1 MTRVRNNAKSGTI
14 AGFRIGKGR
23 FLTMTARTVVLLA
36 SCAIS
41 LHAQKKIVA
50 FGLAEN
56 SLAELRAAA
65 PSASIVAAGSSDPA
79 SSIADADAII
89 GPVPPAALRSARRL
103 QWLQTQSA
111 GVEGYAPVLK
121 GSQVT
126 LTNCKII
133 QGPNIADHAMAML
146 LMMTRELHHARQAQA
161 RQEWARGSFRP
172 IELSGKTAVII
183 GLGGI
188 GMQIAQRAHAFG
200 MTIIGVDPKEISY
213 TYFVSKVVPPDQL
226 DSVLPQAD
234 VLFVSAPS
242 TPQSRGMVGAGQFA
256 LLKKGAYFIAVSR
269 GDLYDTPAL
278 VRSLDERR
286 LSGAGLDV
294 TNPEPLPKDHPL
306 WKFDNV
312 IITPH
317 YAGQSDVV
325 NRRRIDLYKE
335 NLRRFVSGQPLLNVV
350 DKDKGY

>member
-1 MTRVRNNAKSGTI
+1 MLVRLVA
-14 AGFRIGKGR
+14 
-23 FLTMTARTVVLLA
+23 LTLA
-36 SCAIS
+36 AA
-41 LHAQKKIVA
+41 LAAHGQKKIVA
-50 FGLAEN
+50 FGLNEAA
-56 SLAELRAAA
+56 LTDLRAVA
-65 PSASIVAAGSSDPA
+65 PSATIVGATAADMSDK
-79 SSIADADAII
+79 ITTADAII
-89 GPVPPAALRSARRL
+89 GPVPASALKTAKNLR
-103 QWLQTQSA
+103 WLQTQSA
-111 GVEGYAPVLK
+111 GVENYAPVLK
-121 GSQVT
+121 GSSVT

-146 LMMTRELHHARQAQA
+146 LMMTRELYRARAAQA
-161 RQEWARGSFRP
+161 RQEWSREGFHP
-172 IELSGKTAVII
+172 IELTGKTAVII

-213 TYFVSKVVPPDQL
+213 TYFVSKVVPPDRL
-226 DSVLPQAD
+226 DSVLPEAD

-242 TPQSRGMVGAGQFA
+242 TEKSRGMVGPREFS
-256 LLKKGAYFIAVSR
+256 LMKKNSYFVAVSR

-278 VRSLDERR
+278 VRALDERR
-286 LSGAGLDV
+286 LAGAGLDV
-294 TNPEPLPKDHPL
+294 TSPEPLPKDHAL

-325 NRRRIDLYKE
+325 NRRRMDLYKE
-335 NLRRFVSGQPLLNVV
+335 NLRRFAAGEPMLNVV

>member
-1 MTRVRNNAKSGTI
+1 MTL
-14 AGFRIGKGR
+14 RI
-23 FLTMTARTVVLLA
+23 LALLA
-36 SCAIS
+36 ACA
-41 LHAQKKIVA
+41 LAAQAQKKIVV
-50 FGLAEN
+50 FGLSEPA
-56 SLAELRAAA
+56 LKDLRAAA
-65 PSASIVAAGSSDPA
+65 PAVSIVPAAPA
-79 SSIADADAII
+79 EAADKIAGADGVI
-89 GPVPPAALRSARRL
+89 GPVPPSALKYARRL

-111 GVEGYAPVLK
+111 GVESYAPVLK
-121 GSQVT
+121 GSNVS

-146 LMMTRELHHARQAQA
+146 LMMTRELHRAREAQA
-161 RQEWARGSFRP
+161 RQEWARGSFHP

-200 MTIIGVDPKEISY
+200 MTVIGVDPKAISY
-213 TYFVSKVVPPDQL
+213 VNFVSHVAPPDRL

-242 TPQSRGMVGAGQFA
+242 TEKSRGMVGARQFS

-269 GDLYDTPAL
+269 GDLYDTPSL

-286 LSGAGLDV
+286 LAGAGLDV
-294 TNPEPLPKDHPL
+294 TNPEPLPKDHAL

-325 NRRRIDLYKE
+325 NQRRMELYKE
-335 NLRRFVSGQPLLNVV
+335 NLRRFAAGEALLNVV